1 MCALRILVADDHE
14 IVRRGV
20 CTLLQSH
27 SGWPICGEAINGTQ
41 ALELTKKLS
50 PDVVVLD
57 VSMPEMSGL
66 DAARLILQRD
76 DKQKI
81 LCLTVVDSDELV
93 RQALEMGIRG
103 FVQKSDAARELVSAV
118 EALERNGTYFTSRVA
133 QMVLDGY
140 LDQGNSRTHRGQ
152 SLLTNR
158 EREIVRLVAEGKSTR
173 EISILLGVSAKT
185 AETHRSN
192 IMRKLKLHSVSELIL
207 YAIRNGIMSVE
218 LDRDKLP
225 PYEIQS

>member
-1 MCALRILVADDHE
+1 LVADDHE

-27 SGWPICGEAINGTQ
+27 PGWQICGEATNGAQ
-41 ALELTKKLS
+41 AVDLAAQLN
-50 PDVVVLD
+50 PDLIVLD
-57 VSMPEMSGL
+57 ISMPELGGL
-66 DAARLILQRD
+66 DAAQLILQRNE
-76 DKQKI
+76 KQKI
-81 LCLTVVDSDELV
+81 LFLTMVDSDELV
-93 RQALEMGIRG
+93 RKALEMGIRG
-103 FVQKSDAARELVSAV
+103 FVQKSDAARELVSAI
-118 EALERNGTYFTSRVA
+118 EALERNGTYFTSRIA

-140 LDQGNSRTHRGQ
+140 LDQDRSRPNRGQ

-173 EISILLGVSAKT
+173 EISALLGVSAKT

-207 YAIRNGIMSVE
+207 YAIRNGI
-218 LDRDKLP
+218 LP
-225 PYEIQS
+225 LEFESK

>member
-27 SGWPICGEAINGTQ
+27 PGWQICGEAINGRQ
-41 ALELTKKLS
+41 AVELTAQHN
-50 PDVVVLD
+50 PDLVVLD
-57 VSMPEMSGL
+57 ISMPEMGGL
-66 DAARLILQRD
+66 DAARLILQRN

-81 LCLTVVDSDELV
+81 LFLTIVDSDELV
-93 RQALEMGIRG
+93 RKALEMGIRG
-103 FVQKSDAARELVSAV
+103 FVQKSDAARELVSAI
-118 EALERNGTYFTSRVA
+118 EALERNGTYFTSRIA

-140 LDQGNSRTHRGQ
+140 LDQEGSRPHRGQ

-173 EISILLGVSAKT
+173 EISALLGVSAKT

-207 YAIRNGIMSVE
+207 YAIRNGILPVE
-218 LDRDKLP
+218 FK
-225 PYEIQS
+225 S

>member
-1 MCALRILVADDHE
+1 VCALRILVADDHE

-27 SGWPICGEAINGTQ
+27 SGWQICGEAINGAQ
-41 ALELTKKLS
+41 AVELAAQLN

-57 VSMPEMSGL
+57 ISMPEMGGI
-66 DAARLILQRD
+66 DAARLILQRN

-81 LCLTVVDSDELV
+81 LFLTIVESDELV
-93 RQALEMGIRG
+93 RKALEMGIRG
-103 FVQKSDAARELVSAV
+103 FVQKSDAARELVSAI
-118 EALERNGTYFTSRVA
+118 EALERNGTYFTSRIA
-133 QMVLDGY
+133 QMVLEGY
-140 LDQGNSRTHRGQ
+140 LDHSGSRPHRGQ

-158 EREIVRLVAEGKSTR
+158 EREIVRLLAEGKSTR
-173 EISILLGVSAKT
+173 EISALLGVSAKT

-207 YAIRNGIMSVE
+207 YAIRNGILPVE
-218 LDRDKLP
+218 FKS
-225 PYEIQS
+225 Q

>member
-27 SGWPICGEAINGTQ
+27 AGWQVCGEAINGPQ
-41 ALELTKKLS
+41 AVELTGKLN

-66 DAARLILQRD
+66 DAAQLILRQNEKR
-76 DKQKI
+76 KI
-81 LCLTVVDSDELV
+81 LFLTVIDSDELV
-93 RQALEMGIRG
+93 RKALQMGVRG

-140 LDQGNSRTHRGQ
+140 LGENGSRPHRGHT
-152 SLLTNR
+152 LLTAR

-173 EISILLGVSAKT
+173 EISAMLGVSAKT

-207 YAIRNGIMSVE
+207 YAIRNGILPVE
-218 LDRDKLP
+218 YGSR
-225 PYEIQS
+225 

>member
-1 MCALRILVADDHE
+1 VCALRILVADDHE

-27 SGWPICGEAINGTQ
+27 PGWHVCGEAINGRQ
-41 ALELTKKLS
+41 AVELTAQHN
-50 PDVVVLD
+50 PDLVVLD
-57 VSMPEMSGL
+57 ISMPEMGGL
-66 DAARLILQRD
+66 DAARLILQRNNR
-76 DKQKI
+76 QKI
-81 LCLTVVDSDELV
+81 LFLTIVDSDELV
-93 RQALEMGIRG
+93 RKALEMGIRG
-103 FVQKSDAARELVSAV
+103 FVQKSDAARELVSAI
-118 EALERNGTYFTSRVA
+118 EALERNGTYFTSRIA

-140 LDQGNSRTHRGQ
+140 LDQDGARSHRGQ

-173 EISILLGVSAKT
+173 EISALLGVSAKT

-207 YAIRNGIMSVE
+207 YAIRNGILPVE
-218 LDRDKLP
+218 F
-225 PYEIQS
+225 ESS

>member
-20 CTLLQSH
+20 VTLLQSH
-27 SGWPICGEAINGTQ
+27 PGWQVCAEAINGNQ
-41 ALELTKKLS
+41 AVQLVAELN

-57 VSMPEMSGL
+57 ISMPEMGGL
-66 DAARLILQRD
+66 DAARLMLQHN

-81 LCLTVVDSDELV
+81 LFLTVIESDELV
-93 RQALEMGIRG
+93 RKALQMGVRG
-103 FVQKSDAARELVSAV
+103 YVQKSDAARELVSAV
-118 EALERNGTYFTSRVA
+118 EALERNGTYFTSRIA
-133 QMVLDGY
+133 QMVLEGY
-140 LDQGNSRTHRGQ
+140 LDQNGGRPHKGHT
-152 SLLTNR
+152 LLTGR

-173 EISILLGVSAKT
+173 EISSLLGVSAKT

-207 YAIRNGIMSVE
+207 YAIRNGI
-218 LDRDKLP
+218 LP
-225 PYEIQS
+225 MDYSSR

>member
-27 SGWPICGEAINGTQ
+27 PGWQICGEAINGTQ
-41 ALELTKKLS
+41 AVELAGQLD

-57 VSMPEMSGL
+57 ISMPEMGGL
-66 DAARLILQRD
+66 DAARLILKGN

-81 LCLTVVDSDELV
+81 LFLTIVDSDELV
-93 RQALEMGIRG
+93 RKALEMGIRG

-118 EALERNGTYFTSRVA
+118 EALERNGTYFTSRIA
-133 QMVLDGY
+133 QMVLEGY
-140 LDQGNSRTHRGQ
+140 LDQDRSRPHRGQ

-173 EISILLGVSAKT
+173 EISALLGVSAKT

-207 YAIRNGIMSVE
+207 YAIRNGILPVE
-218 LDRDKLP
+218 FKA
-225 PYEIQS
+225 Q

>member
-20 CTLLQSH
+20 CTLLQSRP
-27 SGWPICGEAINGTQ
+27 GWQVCGEAINGRQ
-41 ALELTKKLS
+41 AVELVEKLN
-50 PDVVVLD
+50 PDLVVLD
-57 VSMPEMSGL
+57 IGMPEMTGL
-66 DAARLILQRD
+66 EAAQLILQRN

-81 LCLTVVDSDELV
+81 LFLTIVDSDELV
-93 RQALEMGIRG
+93 RKALSMGVRG

-118 EALERNGTYFTSRVA
+118 EALERNGTYFTSRVS
-133 QMVLDGY
+133 QMVLEGY
-140 LDQGNSRTHRGQ
+140 LDQRTSGPHRGQ

-158 EREIVRLVAEGKSTR
+158 EREIVRLVAEGKSTK
-173 EISILLGVSAKT
+173 EISGLLGVSAKT

-207 YAIRNGIMSVE
+207 YAIRNGILPVE
-218 LDRDKLP
+218 FKA
-225 PYEIQS
+225 Q

>member
-1 MCALRILVADDHE
+1 VCALRILVADDHE

-27 SGWPICGEAINGTQ
+27 PGWQICGEATNGAQ
-41 ALELTKKLS
+41 AVDLAAQLN
-50 PDVVVLD
+50 PDLIVLD
-57 VSMPEMSGL
+57 ISMPELGGL
-66 DAARLILQRD
+66 DAAQLILQRNE
-76 DKQKI
+76 KQKI
-81 LCLTVVDSDELV
+81 LFLTMVDSDELV
-93 RQALEMGIRG
+93 RKALEMGIRG
-103 FVQKSDAARELVSAV
+103 FVQKSDAARELVSAI
-118 EALERNGTYFTSRVA
+118 EALERNGTYFTSRIA

-140 LDQGNSRTHRGQ
+140 LDQDRSRPNRGQ

-173 EISILLGVSAKT
+173 EISALLGVSAKT

-207 YAIRNGIMSVE
+207 YAIRNGI
-218 LDRDKLP
+218 LP
-225 PYEIQS
+225 LEFESK

>member
-27 SGWPICGEAINGTQ
+27 PGWQVCGEAINGAQ
-41 ALELTKKLS
+41 AVELSLQLN

-57 VSMPEMSGL
+57 ISMPEMGGL
-66 DAARLILQRD
+66 DAAQLILKSN

-81 LCLTVVDSDELV
+81 LFLTIVESDELV
-93 RQALEMGIRG
+93 RKALEMGIRG
-103 FVQKSDAARELVSAV
+103 FVQKSDAARELISAV
-118 EALERNGTYFTSRVA
+118 EALERNGTYFTSRIA

-140 LDQGNSRTHRGQ
+140 LDQTGTRPHRSQ

-173 EISILLGVSAKT
+173 EISALLGVSAKT

-207 YAIRNGIMSVE
+207 YAIRNGILPVE
-218 LDRDKLP
+218 FKA
-225 PYEIQS
+225 

>member
-1 MCALRILVADDHE
+1 
-14 IVRRGV
+14 
-20 CTLLQSH
+20 
-27 SGWPICGEAINGTQ
+27 
-41 ALELTKKLS
+41 
-50 PDVVVLD
+50 
-57 VSMPEMSGL
+57 
-66 DAARLILQRD
+66 
-76 DKQKI
+76 
-81 LCLTVVDSDELV
+81 VDSDELV
-93 RQALEMGIRG
+93 RKALEMGIRG

-140 LDQGNSRTHRGQ
+140 LDQSNSRTHRGQ

-218 LDRDKLP
+218 QDRNKLP
-225 PYEIQS
+225 LP

>member
-27 SGWPICGEAINGTQ
+27 PGWQICGEAINGRQ
-41 ALELTKKLS
+41 AVELTAQQK

-57 VSMPEMSGL
+57 ISMPEMGGL
-66 DAARLILQRD
+66 DAARLILQRN

-81 LCLTVVDSDELV
+81 LFLTIVDSDELV
-93 RQALEMGIRG
+93 RKALEMGIRG
-103 FVQKSDAARELVSAV
+103 FVQKSDAARELVSAI
-118 EALERNGTYFTSRVA
+118 EALERNGTYFTSRIA

-140 LDQGNSRTHRGQ
+140 LDQDGSRPHRGQ

-173 EISILLGVSAKT
+173 EISALLGVSAKT

-207 YAIRNGIMSVE
+207 YAIRNGILPVE
-218 LDRDKLP
+218 FNA
-225 PYEIQS
+225 Q

>member
-27 SGWPICGEAINGTQ
+27 QGWQICGEAINGAQ
-41 ALELTKKLS
+41 AVELAGELN
-50 PDVVVLD
+50 PDLVVLD
-57 VSMPEMSGL
+57 ISMPEMGGL
-66 DAARLILQRD
+66 DAARLILQRN

-81 LCLTVVDSDELV
+81 LFLTIVDSDELV
-93 RQALEMGIRG
+93 RKALDMGVRG

-118 EALERNGTYFTSRVA
+118 EALERNGTYFTSRIA
-133 QMVLDGY
+133 QMVLEGY
-140 LDQGNSRTHRGQ
+140 LDQSGSRPHRAQ

-173 EISILLGVSAKT
+173 EISALLGVSAKT

-207 YAIRNGIMSVE
+207 YAIRNGIMPLES
-218 LDRDKLP
+218 KA
-225 PYEIQS
+225 Q

>member
-27 SGWPICGEAINGTQ
+27 PGWQICGEAINGTQ
-41 ALELTKKLS
+41 AVELASQLK
-50 PDVVVLD
+50 PDVVVLEI
-57 VSMPEMSGL
+57 SMPEMGGL
-66 DAARLILQRD
+66 DAARLILQRNE
-76 DKQKI
+76 KQKI
-81 LCLTVVDSDELV
+81 LFLTIVDSDELV
-93 RQALEMGIRG
+93 RKALEMGIRG
-103 FVQKSDAARELVSAV
+103 FVQKSDAARELVSAI
-118 EALERNGTYFTSRVA
+118 EALERNATYFTARIA
-133 QMVLDGY
+133 QMVLEGY
-140 LDQGNSRTHRGQ
+140 LDQGDSRPHRGQ

-173 EISILLGVSAKT
+173 EISSLLGVSSKT

-207 YAIRNGIMSVE
+207 YAIRNGI
-218 LDRDKLP
+218 LP
-225 PYEIQS
+225 LEYKSH

>member
-27 SGWPICGEAINGTQ
+27 PGWQICGEASNGTQ
-41 ALELTKKLS
+41 AVELAAQLN
-50 PDVVVLD
+50 PDLIVLD
-57 VSMPEMSGL
+57 ISMPEMSGL
-66 DAARLILQRD
+66 DAAHLILQRNG
-76 DKQKI
+76 KQKI
-81 LCLTVVDSDELV
+81 LFLTIVESDELV
-93 RQALEMGIRG
+93 RKALEMGIRG
-103 FVQKSDAARELVSAV
+103 FVQKSDAARELVSAI
-118 EALERNGTYFTSRVA
+118 EALERNGTYFTSRIA

-140 LDQGNSRTHRGQ
+140 LDQDRPRPNRSQ

-173 EISILLGVSAKT
+173 EISALLGVSAKT

-207 YAIRNGIMSVE
+207 YAIRNGI
-218 LDRDKLP
+218 LP
-225 PYEIQS
+225 LEFKAQ

>member
-1 MCALRILVADDHE
+1 VCALRILVADDHE

-27 SGWPICGEAINGTQ
+27 PGWQICGEAINGTQ
-41 ALELTKKLS
+41 AVELTQKLT

-57 VSMPEMSGL
+57 VSMPEMSGV
-66 DAARLILQRD
+66 DAARLILQHN
-76 DKQKI
+76 DKQKV
-81 LCLTVVDSDELV
+81 LFLTIVDSDELI
-93 RQALEMGIRG
+93 RKALELGIRG
-103 FVQKSDAARELVSAV
+103 FVQKSDAARELVAAV
-118 EALERNGTYFTSRVA
+118 EALERNSTYFTSRIA
-133 QMVLDGY
+133 QMVLEGY
-140 LDQGNSRTHRGQ
+140 LDQSAPRVNKRH

-173 EISILLGVSAKT
+173 EISALLGVSAKT

-207 YAIRNGIMSVE
+207 YAIRNGILPVE
-218 LDRDKLP
+218 FKPQKLL
-225 PYEIQS
+225 

>member
-1 MCALRILVADDHE
+1 VADDHE

-27 SGWPICGEAINGTQ
+27 AGWQICGEAINGTQ
-41 ALELTKKLS
+41 AVELAGRLN

-57 VSMPEMSGL
+57 ISMPEMGGVE
-66 DAARLILQRD
+66 AARLILQRN

-81 LCLTVVDSDELV
+81 LFLTIVESDELV
-93 RQALEMGIRG
+93 RKALEMGIRG
-103 FVQKSDAARELVSAV
+103 FVQKSDAARELVSAM
-118 EALERNGTYFTSRVA
+118 EALERNGTYFTARIA

-140 LDQGNSRTHRGQ
+140 LDQGGPRSHRGQ

-173 EISILLGVSAKT
+173 EISALLGVSSKT

-192 IMRKLKLHSVSELIL
+192 IMRKLKLHSISELIL
-207 YAIRNGIMSVE
+207 YAIRNGILPVE
-218 LDRDKLP
+218 LKS
-225 PYEIQS
+225 Q

>member
-1 MCALRILVADDHE
+1 VCALRILVADDHE

-27 SGWPICGEAINGTQ
+27 SGWQICGEAINGTQ
-41 ALELTKKLS
+41 AVELTRKLS
-50 PDVVVLD
+50 PDVLVLD

-81 LCLTVVDSDELV
+81 LFLTVVDSDELV

-140 LDQGNSRTHRGQ
+140 LDQSNLRTHRGQ

-173 EISILLGVSAKT
+173 EISTLLGVSAKT

>member
-1 MCALRILVADDHE
+1 VCALRILVADDHE

-27 SGWPICGEAINGTQ
+27 PGWQICGEAINGRQ
-41 ALELTKKLS
+41 AVELTAQQK

-57 VSMPEMSGL
+57 ISMPEMGGL
-66 DAARLILQRD
+66 DAARLILQRN

-81 LCLTVVDSDELV
+81 LFLTIVDSDELV
-93 RQALEMGIRG
+93 RKALEMGIRG
-103 FVQKSDAARELVSAV
+103 FVQKSDAARELVSAI
-118 EALERNGTYFTSRVA
+118 EALERNGTYFTSRIA

-140 LDQGNSRTHRGQ
+140 LDQDGSRPHRGQ

-173 EISILLGVSAKT
+173 EISALLGVSAKT

-207 YAIRNGIMSVE
+207 YAIRNGILPVE
-218 LDRDKLP
+218 FNA
-225 PYEIQS
+225 Q

>member
-1 MCALRILVADDHE
+1 VCALRILVADDHE

-27 SGWPICGEAINGTQ
+27 FGWQICGEAINGHQ
-41 ALELTKKLS
+41 AIELTAKLS
-50 PDVVVLD
+50 PDVLVLD

-66 DAARLILQRD
+66 DAARLILQHNL
-76 DKQKI
+76 KQKI
-81 LCLTVVDSDELV
+81 LFLTVVESDELV
-93 RQALEMGIRG
+93 RKALEMGVRG
-103 FVQKSDAARELVSAV
+103 FVQKSDAARELVAAV
-118 EALERNGTYFTSRVA
+118 EALERNSTYFTSRVA

-140 LDQGNSRTHRGQ
+140 LEQGPARPNRGHT
-152 SLLTNR
+152 LLTNR

-173 EISILLGVSAKT
+173 EISALLGVSAKT

-207 YAIRNGIMSVE
+207 YAIRNGILPVE
-218 LDRDKLP
+218 FRP
-225 PYEIQS
+225 Q

>member
-1 MCALRILVADDHE
+1 MCALQILVADDHE

-27 SGWPICGEAINGTQ
+27 PGWQICGEAINGAQ
-41 ALELTKKLS
+41 AVELAGELN

-57 VSMPEMSGL
+57 ISMPEMGGL
-66 DAARLILQRD
+66 DAARLILQRN

-81 LCLTVVDSDELV
+81 LFLTIVDSDELV
-93 RQALEMGIRG
+93 RKALDMGIRG

-118 EALERNGTYFTSRVA
+118 EALERNGTYFTSRIA

-140 LDQGNSRTHRGQ
+140 LDQSGSRPHRSQ

-158 EREIVRLVAEGKSTR
+158 EREIVCLVAEGKSTR
-173 EISILLGVSAKT
+173 EISALLGVSAKT

-207 YAIRNGIMSVE
+207 YAIRNGILPVE
-218 LDRDKLP
+218 FKS
-225 PYEIQS
+225 Q

>member
-1 MCALRILVADDHE
+1 MCALQILVADDHE

-27 SGWPICGEAINGTQ
+27 PGWQICGEAINGAQ
-41 ALELTKKLS
+41 AVELAGELN

-57 VSMPEMSGL
+57 ISMPEMGGL
-66 DAARLILQRD
+66 DAARLILQRN

-81 LCLTVVDSDELV
+81 LFLTIVDSDELV
-93 RQALEMGIRG
+93 RKALDMGIRG

-118 EALERNGTYFTSRVA
+118 EALERNGTYFTSRIA

-140 LDQGNSRTHRGQ
+140 LDQSGSRPHRSQ

-173 EISILLGVSAKT
+173 EISALLGVSAKT

-207 YAIRNGIMSVE
+207 YAIRNGILPVE
-218 LDRDKLP
+218 FKS
-225 PYEIQS
+225 Q

>member
-1 MCALRILVADDHE
+1 VCALRILVADDHE

-27 SGWPICGEAINGTQ
+27 SGWQICGEAINGAQ
-41 ALELTKKLS
+41 AVELAAQLN

-57 VSMPEMSGL
+57 ISMPEMGGI
-66 DAARLILQRD
+66 DAARLILQRN

-81 LCLTVVDSDELV
+81 LFLTIVESDELV
-93 RQALEMGIRG
+93 RKALEMGIRG
-103 FVQKSDAARELVSAV
+103 FVQKSDAARELVSAI
-118 EALERNGTYFTSRVA
+118 EALERNGTYFTSRIA
-133 QMVLDGY
+133 QMVLEGY
-140 LDQGNSRTHRGQ
+140 LDHSGSRPHRGQ

-173 EISILLGVSAKT
+173 EISALLGVSAKT

-207 YAIRNGIMSVE
+207 YAIRNGILPVE
-218 LDRDKLP
+218 FKS
-225 PYEIQS
+225 Q

>member
-20 CTLLQSH
+20 CILLQSH
-27 SGWPICGEAINGTQ
+27 SGWQICGEAINGTQ
-41 ALELTKKLS
+41 AVELAAKLA

-57 VSMPEMSGL
+57 ISMPEMSGL
-66 DAARLILQRD
+66 EAARLILQGNEQ
-76 DKQKI
+76 QKI
-81 LCLTVVDSDELV
+81 LFLTIVESDELV
-93 RQALEMGIRG
+93 REALELGIRG
-103 FVQKSDAARELVSAV
+103 FLQKSDAARELVAAV
-118 EALERNGTYFTSRVA
+118 EALERNRTYFTSRIA
-133 QMVLDGY
+133 HMVLDGY
-140 LDQGNSRTHRGQ
+140 LDQTASRPHRGQ

-173 EISILLGVSAKT
+173 EISALLGVSAKT

-207 YAIRNGIMSVE
+207 YALRNGILPVE
-218 LDRDKLP
+218 YR
-225 PYEIQS
+225 SH

>member
-27 SGWPICGEAINGTQ
+27 PGWQICGEAINGRQ
-41 ALELTKKLS
+41 AVELTAQQN
-50 PDVVVLD
+50 PDLVVLD
-57 VSMPEMSGL
+57 ISMPEMGGL
-66 DAARLILQRD
+66 DAARLILQHNE
-76 DKQKI
+76 KQKI
-81 LCLTVVDSDELV
+81 LFLTIVDSDELV
-93 RQALEMGIRG
+93 RKALEMGIRG

-118 EALERNGTYFTSRVA
+118 EALERNGTYFTSRIA

-140 LDQGNSRTHRGQ
+140 LDHDGSRPHRGQ

-173 EISILLGVSAKT
+173 EISALLGVSSKT

-207 YAIRNGIMSVE
+207 YAIRNGIMPVE
-218 LDRDKLP
+218 YKP
-225 PYEIQS
+225 Q